1 MITKPDVARLLA
13 MAAAYDQRT
22 VGRPDVDAWHLVA
35 IAGRWTSAHA
45 ARALIEHYST
55 ETDRIMPAHI
65 TRRLKAQRDHFA
77 STYRHK
83 PAPQGVRGE
92 QAEVEWEREQLAQ
105 HITACM
111 DMWAAGERAA

>member
-1 MITKPDVARLLA
+1 MITKADTAHLLA

-22 VGRPDVDAWHLVA
+22 VGKSDVDAWHLVA
-35 IAGRWTSAHA
+35 IAGRWQAAHA
-45 ARALIEHYST
+45 ARALIEHYSV

-65 TRRLKAQRDHFA
+65 SRRLKSQRDHFA

-83 PAPQGVRGE
+83 PAPQSVRGE
-92 QAEVEWEREQLAQ
+92 QAEVEWELVQLDE

-111 DMWAAGERAA
+111 DLWASGERAA